1 MLTGQMISSS
11 LTQFWVE
18 ILKTMIPKLRGD
30 LCNWYNKH
38 MKTYK
43 VIAQENNTY
52 EIELEANSVDEARQ
66 IANELSVVDWID
78 QVTSEIF
85 TITDVTEIIA

>member
-1 MLTGQMISSS
+1 
-11 LTQFWVE
+11 
-18 ILKTMIPKLRGD
+18 
-30 LCNWYNKH
+30 